1 MLFKL
6 FRIEEHLEK
15 NADEITTLAA
25 SISGLREEK
34 ETHDSALD
42 DARAD
47 QAKARSA
54 VAKAEKKIKKA
65 EKALED
71 KVRTKCFLLFTF
83 DVNFFWSHRNQI
95 SWPSRRPLLIRRGS

>member
-1 MLFKL
+1 MLYKL
-6 FRIEEHLEK
+6 FRIEENLEK

-25 SISGLREEK
+25 SIAGLREEK
-34 ETHDSALD
+34 ETQDNALD

-47 QAKARSA
+47 QAKTRSM

-71 KVRTKCFLLFTF
+71 KARTILLCYSLPTLNFLVFYTET
-83 DVNFFWSHRNQI
+83 
-95 SWPSRRPLLIRRGS
+95 